1 MFNNPTHVATT
12 IMDGVKNF
20 NVTLESTSCHT
31 KNTRSSLV
39 EVHQVK
45 GFTVFG
51 FQRVFPYIRIIYKF
65 QKRHLEVWRSCLR
78 GESDFFFFKLFQ
90 SELFFFFCFFPSNFC
105 SFSSS
110 SFFSLVCL
118 QTSLLLLLLQISGIF
133 FQISAA
139 NSLIITGFYW
149 PYPQGKDHS
158 SIQDSVD
165 KILACS
171 S

>member
-65 QKRHLEVWRSCLR
+65 QKRHLEVGRRCLS

-90 SELFFFFCFFPSNFC
+90 SEFFFFFLFFSFKLLLFFFFKLFQPCLSSNFS

-110 SFFSLVCL
+110 NQWQFFSNFCL
-118 QTSLLLLLLQISGIF
+118 QI
-133 FQISAA
+133 A
-139 NSLIITGFYW
+139 
-149 PYPQGKDHS
+149 
-158 SIQDSVD
+158 
-165 KILACS
+165 
-171 S
+171 